1 MNNDLIAKLKEN
13 WFLLLFVGGIIA
25 SWTKFSA
32 DLNQLRIETAA
43 NSAKIASTDSSL
55 ATVYQSLAG
64 INVKLDFLIKGQNER

>member
-1 MNNDLIAKLKEN
+1 MNDEFIKKIKEN
-13 WFLLLFVGGIIA
+13 WFLILFLGGIIA

-43 NSAKIASTDSSL
+43 NTSKIASTDSSL

-64 INVKLDFLIKGQNER
+64 INVKLDFLIKGQSK